1 MVKNLLTK
9 NYLSGLNTNN
19 MQGVE
24 PVKEI
29 LEKDVWGN
37 IKEFMNLGFHIPTG
51 EGTIHLTIWLL
62 LVLILAFVVTSY
74 FLKFLRKLLTR
85 KMDSEDT
92 LKFISIFKFIK
103 YFVYLV
109 VILLTMSAA
118 GINVTVILTAS
129 AALFVGLGLALQEL
143 FQDIIGGIFI
153 IVDKSLNVGDI
164 IEVNGKVG
172 KVFEIKLRTTRAI
185 TRDDKIIIIP
195 NHKFISDI
203 IYNYTQNHKLTREKI
218 VVGVAYG
225 SDVQLVT
232 NLLLEAV
239 DKQKNVRKNP
249 KPFVTFDDFGDSALL
264 FSVHFFINDSFGDPR
279 IKSDIRYAIDAKFR
293 ENNVSIPFPQ
303 RDVHI
308 IGHTNYKAPNTER

>member
-1 MVKNLLTK
+1 
-9 NYLSGLNTNN
+9 
-19 MQGVE
+19 
-24 PVKEI
+24 
-29 LEKDVWGN
+29 
-37 IKEFMNLGFHIPTG
+37 MNLGFHIPTG